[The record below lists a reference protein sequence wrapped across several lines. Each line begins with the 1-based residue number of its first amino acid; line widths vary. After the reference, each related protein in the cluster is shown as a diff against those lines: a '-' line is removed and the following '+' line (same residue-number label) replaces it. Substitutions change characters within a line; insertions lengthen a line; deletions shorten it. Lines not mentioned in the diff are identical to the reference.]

1 MATLGSVVVEM
12 SASTAK
18 FESDLGRASAMAER
32 HMAQIDKAVDM
43 VKSSIKTLGVTLG
56 VGLALDQV
64 KSKIEGAI
72 QAAAG
77 LQQLSERTG
86 ATVESLSGLASVAK
100 LSGTDM
106 DSLATGLQKLSKATV
121 DAQNGGN
128 QTSGAFK
135 ALGIS
140 LESLKGKGPEE
151 VFKTIALQMD
161 QYRDGVEKTT
171 IAQALM
177 GKGGANLLPVMKD
190 LAVVGEYQVK
200 TTTAQAEAAD
210 ALEKNQIR
218 LAASSSAIYKIIAME
233 LVPVMNDFVMALI
246 QVQNS
251 QDGLKKSVQ
260 QLASEGKIR
269 QWAQD
274 AAIAVGTVVEA
285 LLGLVKVV
293 SAVVG
298 SFQVVIAES
307 KVAIEF
313 LKHPI
318 DSMTGNN
325 EGLKK
330 TLDER
335 AKLLVDVN
343 KRYAALLEDGTSI
356 TTALRK
362 QFDSANKQEGTGE
375 AKKPKKDLDAS
386 LLGNNNL
393 LKDDPYKKILDGKL
407 RALDDYIAAENRLLK
422 TRSQYLD
429 HYQGLELLT
438 VRDTETRKLELI
450 VENREKV
457 QKAYD
462 DEIKIADDAM
472 RRRGAT
478 QLQIADAENR
488 RNEAMRKKA
497 AAEIE
502 SNKEITDSMMR
513 LAAVQQRFDVGT
525 REKLHQDELA
535 NSNAL
540 FQISLM
546 GKTTLEVMK
555 LSAARQI
562 DLDLQERIRQLRKL
576 DPNADTSQ
584 AVANAAMQTAK
595 ATSLI
600 ETAYRKQ
607 REATFGA
614 SEAFR
619 KYQEDAENAAAHVES
634 AMTHAFQGMEDAL
647 VKFVMTGKLSFT
659 DLANSIV
666 ADITRIIVKQMI
678 ASSIGGG
685 AGGGAGWAT
694 SLAGSALGMVFGTA
708 GTAAVASSMGGNS
721 LDNMMTLTKGFGT
734 VPGRAAGGP
743 VDAGGLYQVNER
755 GPEMLSVGGK
765 EYLMMGGQ
773 AGSVTSNSSGARTPP
788 IVINNHFAT
797 GTDLRTIDQAATQ
810 IGQRV
815 QRAMAR
821 SY

>member
-1 MATLGSVVVEM
+1 M

-32 HMAQIDKAVDM
+32 HMAQIDKAVSM

-72 QAAAG
+72 ESAAG

-86 ATVESLSGLASVAK
+86 ATVEALSGLASVAK

-106 DSLATGLQKLSKATV
+106 DSMASGLQKLSKATV

-171 IAQALM
+171 VAQVLL
-177 GKGGANLLPVMKD
+177 GKNGANLLPVMKD
-190 LAVVGEYQVK
+190 LALVGEYQVK
-200 TTTAQAEAAD
+200 VTTEQAEAAD
-210 ALEKNQIR
+210 ELQKNQIR
-218 LAASSSAIYKIIAME
+218 LAASSNAIYKIVAME
-233 LVPVMNDFVMALI
+233 LVPVMNDFVMALL

-251 QDGLKKSVQ
+251 QDGLKKTAQ
-260 QLASEGKIR
+260 QLAAEGKFR

-274 AAIAVGTVVEA
+274 AAIAVGTVIEA

-318 DSMTGNN
+318 DSIAGNN

-335 AKLLVDVN
+335 AKLLADVN
-343 KRYAALLEDGTSI
+343 KRYAALLEDGTSL

-362 QFDSANKQEGTGE
+362 QFDSANKGEGKPE
-375 AKKPKKDLDAS
+375 AKKPKKEMDVS
-386 LLGNNNL
+386 GLGNNNL
-393 LKDDPYKKILDGKL
+393 LKDDQYKKILDGQL
-407 RALDDYIAAENRLLK
+407 RALEDYIAAENRLLK
-422 TRSQYLD
+422 VRGQYLD

-438 VRDTETRKLELI
+438 LRESETRKLDLI
-450 VENREKV
+450 VENREKA

-462 DEIKIADDAM
+462 EEIRIAGEAM
-472 RRRGAT
+472 QRRGAT
-478 QLQIADAENR
+478 QVQIADAENR
-488 RNEAMRKKA
+488 RNEAVRKKT

-502 SNKEITDSMMR
+502 SNKEITDSLMK

-525 REKLHQDELA
+525 REKLHQDELS
-535 NSNAL
+535 NSNAQ
-540 FQISLM
+540 FQISLL
-546 GKTTLEVMK
+546 GKTTLEVAK
-555 LSAARQI
+555 LTAARQI
-562 DLDLQERIRQLRKL
+562 ELDLQERIRQLRKL

-584 AVANAAMQTAK
+584 AVANAAVQAAK

-600 ETAYRKQ
+600 ETSYRKQ

-614 SEAFR
+614 SEAVR
-619 KYQEDAENAAAHVES
+619 KYQEDAENAAAQVENVM
-634 AMTHAFQGMEDAL
+634 ANAFKGMEDAL
-647 VKFVMTGKLSFT
+647 VKFVTTGKLSFT

-666 ADITRIIVKQMI
+666 ADITRIIAKQLI
-678 ASSIGGG
+678 ASSIGG
-685 AGGGAGWAT
+685 AGGAGWLG
-694 SLAGSALGMVFGTA
+694 SIAGSAMGMAFGTA

-721 LDNMMTLTKGFGT
+721 LDNMLSLNGAFGT
-734 VPGRAAGGP
+734 APHRAGGGA
-743 VDAGGLYQVNER
+743 VEAGGLYQVNER
-755 GPEMLSVGGK
+755 GPEMLNVGGK
-765 EYLMMGGQ
+765 EYLMVGNQ
-773 AGSVTSNSSGARTPP
+773 AGTVNASPNPGRAQP
-788 IVINNHFAT
+788 IVVNNHFAA
-797 GTDLRTIDQAATQ
+797 GTDLRTIEQAATQ

-815 QRAMAR
+815 QRAMR
-821 SY
+821 RNY